1 MKRITNIITLFCL
14 FFATST
20 IGQVLETKV
29 SFSFGAWELGDAI
42 TEIGNSYD
50 IQFIY
55 SPDKIPVHE
64 TVTVSVEE
72 VPLSEG
78 LEELLADLPVKY
90 VVLGERIVFKLDRL
104 KKLRSYTRMELPEA
118 DAPWVMRTPIEEED
132 TEIYTATG
140 DTLSFSAGAPI
151 LDSITIEPSLELLM
165 REKTQQIRRSGGN
178 SFIVPKIDLSFL
190 DDFEKFKGKQR
201 AAQVSVAPGV
211 SSNFGDAR
219 EMTNRVSFNLTW
231 GVNGGVNGGE
241 IGLLGN
247 TVKGDVQGAQFAGL
261 VNFTEGNVIGTQFAG
276 LVNHS
281 KSYVSGLQIS
291 GLRNRAQQGNG
302 VQISGLWNKVKE
314 NYVGFQIAGLTNRTK
329 GKSFGW
335 QIAGLSN
342 KAGDGRTQVQI
353 AGLFNKAK
361 EVQIAQIGL
370 INIADKVGGIQVGL
384 INASD
389 TASFVSFGLLNFIR
403 RGYNRLE
410 LSRGKIFQLNANYKF
425 GTTAFYNI
433 IQTSLHSE
441 ETKFLG
447 LPANWTEENV
457 SWGLGYGLG
466 TSFKTGRRLRWNF
479 ETVVLH
485 INEKAHW
492 SNDENWLAQ
501 LKTTI
506 DIRLS
511 KKFSIFAGGI
521 LNGSASTRINRETG
535 TIGTDLAPEDIFARG
550 DIVTDSGKV
559 YDLKMWSSWTMGMRF

>member
-1 MKRITNIITLFCL
+1 MKRIANIISFFCL
-14 FFATST
+14 LYSTNT

-50 IQFIY
+50 IQFVY

-72 VPLSEG
+72 VALSEG

-90 VVLGERIVFKLDRL
+90 VVIGERIAFKPDRL

-118 DAPWVMRTPIEEED
+118 EEPWVMRTPIEDEN
-132 TEIYTATG
+132 TEIYTDTG
-140 DTLSFSAGAPI
+140 DTLSFSAGAPV
-151 LDSITIEPSLELLM
+151 LDSITIRPSLKLLM

-178 SFIVPKIDLSFL
+178 SFIVPKINLSFL
-190 DDFEKFKGKQR
+190 DDFERVKGKQR
-201 AAQVSVAPGV
+201 AAQISVAPGV
-211 SSNFGDAR
+211 SSNVGNSGQI
-219 EMTNRVSFNLTW
+219 TNRLSFNMTW

-247 TVKGDVQGAQFAGL
+247 TVRGDVQGVQFAGL
-261 VNFTEGNVIGTQFAG
+261 VNFTKGNVVGTQFAG
-276 LVNHS
+276 LTNHS
-281 KSYVSGLQIS
+281 KAYVSGLQIS

-302 VQISGLWNKVKE
+302 VQISFLWNKVKE
-314 NYVGFQIAGLTNRTK
+314 NYVGLQIAGLTNRTK
-329 GKSFGW
+329 GKNFGW

-370 INIADKVGGIQVGL
+370 INVAKRVGGIQVGL

-389 TASFVSFGLLNFIR
+389 TASLVSFGLLNFIR
-403 RGYNRLE
+403 KGYNRLE
-410 LSRGKIFQLNANYKF
+410 LSHGRVFQWNANYKF

-441 ETKFLG
+441 ESNFFRA
-447 LPANWTEENV
+447 PSDWTEENL
-457 SWGLGYGLG
+457 SWGLGYGFG
-466 TSFKTGRRLRWNF
+466 TSFRTGKRLRWNF
-479 ETVVLH
+479 EAVALH
-485 INEKAHW
+485 VNEKVRW
-492 SNDENWLAQ
+492 SNEQNWLTQ
-501 LKTTI
+501 LKMTV
-506 DIRLS
+506 DIKLF

-521 LNGSASTRINRETG
+521 INGSASTIVDPETG
-535 TIGTDLAPEDIFARG
+535 IIGTNLTKEGIFGRG
-550 DIVTDSGKV
+550 DIITDSGKI